1 MNEFDR
7 IARYFAPLSAGEAGA
22 FALTDDAAAF
32 TIPAGQTLVVTT
44 DSVIGGIH
52 LPRDASPAQFAQ
64 KLLRRN
70 LSDLAAMG
78 ALPWRYLLNL
88 HLPAATPENW
98 LQQFSATLQ
107 QEQQRFSMVLAG
119 GDSTTG
125 GEDIHLT
132 ATLLG
137 LTPEPILRRGAK
149 AGDDLYVTGTIG
161 EAALALPYALGE
173 KMPDAAAQPWL
184 ARYFAPEPRI
194 AVGLALRGIASAAID
209 ISDGLVQDLNHLCQA
224 SGVGA
229 VVHIPHM
236 PLARSNDIE
245 TMLTGGDDYE
255 LLFTAPAALQQKIA
269 EIARETDTP
278 ITHIGHITQETSSVF
293 LDEAGKKRRFTRTG
307 YQHSVAPKLS
317 G

>member
-22 FALTDDAAAF
+22 FALTDDAAAL

-88 HLPAATPENW
+88 HVPATISEEW
-98 LQQFSATLQ
+98 LQQFSAMLQ
-107 QEQQRFSMVLAG
+107 QEQQHFGIVLVG

-125 GEDIHLT
+125 GENIHLT

-173 KMPDAAAQPWL
+173 KTPDAAAQPWL
-184 ARYFAPEPRI
+184 DRYFAPEPRI
-194 AVGLALRGIASAAID
+194 AVGLAMRGIASAAID
-209 ISDGLVQDLNHLCQA
+209 ISDGLVQDFTHLCKA
-224 SGVGA
+224 SDLGA
-229 VVHIPHM
+229 VVHIPHI
-236 PLARSNDIE
+236 PLARSGDIE

-255 LLFTAPAALQQKIA
+255 LLFTAPASKRQNITAVAAETGVAITRIGAMQQHT
-269 EIARETDTP
+269 EV
-278 ITHIGHITQETSSVF
+278 VF
-293 LDEAGKKRRFTRTG
+293 LDAHNQPLHFARRG
-307 YQHSVAPKLS
+307 YRH
-317 G
+317 

>member
-1 MNEFDR
+1 MNEFER

-22 FALTDDAAAF
+22 FALMDDAAAL
-32 TIPAGQTLVVTT
+32 TVPAGQTLVVTT

-88 HLPAATPENW
+88 HMPATISEEW
-98 LQQFSATLQ
+98 LQQFSAMLQ
-107 QEQQRFSMVLAG
+107 QEQQRFALVLAG

-125 GEDIHLT
+125 GEAIHLS

-137 LTPEPILRRGAK
+137 LSPKPILRCEAQ
-149 AGDDLYVTGTIG
+149 AGDDVYVTGTIG

-173 KMPDAAAQPWL
+173 KTPDAAAQPWL
-184 ARYFAPEPRI
+184 ARYFAPEPRLN
-194 AVGLALRGIASAAID
+194 VGLALRGVASAAID
-209 ISDGLVQDLNHLCQA
+209 ISDGLVQDLDHLCQA

-229 VVHIPHM
+229 VIDVPHIP
-236 PLARSNDIE
+236 LAASKDIE
-245 TMLTGGDDYE
+245 AMLTGGDDYE
-255 LLFTAPAALQQKIA
+255 LLFTAHAALRQKIA
-269 EIARETDTP
+269 DIARMTDTP
-278 ITHIGHITQETSSVF
+278 ITRIGCITQEESCIF
-293 LDEAGKKRRFTRTG
+293 LDASGQPLSFLRTG
-307 YQHSVAPKLS
+307 YRH
-317 G
+317 

>member
-1 MNEFDR
+1 MHEFDR

-22 FALTDDAAAF
+22 FALMDDAAAL

-98 LQQFSATLQ
+98 LQQFSAMLQ

-119 GDSTTG
+119 GDSTIG
-125 GEDIHLT
+125 GETIHLS

-137 LTPEPILRRGAK
+137 LTPAPILRSSAH
-149 AGDDLYVTGTIG
+149 AGDDVYVTGTIG

-173 KMPDAAAQPWL
+173 KTPDAAAQPWL
-184 ARYFAPEPRI
+184 TRYFAPEPRI
-194 AVGLALRGIASAAID
+194 AVGLALRGVASAAID
-209 ISDGLVQDLNHLCQA
+209 ISDGLVQDLDHLCQA
-224 SGVGA
+224 SGGVGA

-269 EIARETDTP
+269 EIACETDTP
-278 ITHIGHITQETSSVF
+278 ITHIGHITQETSSAF
-293 LDEAGKKRRFTRTG
+293 MDEAGKKRRFTRTG
-307 YQHSVAPKLS
+307 YQH
-317 G
+317 

>member
-22 FALTDDAAAF
+22 FALTDDAAAL

-52 LPRDASPAQFAQ
+52 LPGDASPSQFAQ

-88 HLPAATPENW
+88 HVPATISEEW
-98 LQQFSATLQ
+98 LQQFSAMLQ
-107 QEQQRFSMVLAG
+107 QEQQHFGIVLVG

-125 GEDIHLT
+125 GENIHLT

-137 LTPEPILRRGAK
+137 LTPEPLLRRGAK

-173 KMPDAAAQPWL
+173 KPPDAAAQPWL
-184 ARYFAPEPRI
+184 DRYFSPEPRI
-194 AVGLALRGIASAAID
+194 AVGLALRGVASAAID
-209 ISDGLVQDLNHLCQA
+209 ISDGLVQDFTHLCKA
-224 SGVGA
+224 SDLGA
-229 VVHIPHM
+229 VVHIPHI
-236 PLARSNDIE
+236 PLARSGDIE

-255 LLFTAPAALQQKIA
+255 LLFTAPASKRQNITAVANETGVAITRIGAMQQHA
-269 EIARETDTP
+269 EV
-278 ITHIGHITQETSSVF
+278 VF
-293 LDEAGKKRRFTRTG
+293 LDAHNQPLHFARKG
-307 YQHSVAPKLS
+307 YRH
-317 G
+317 

>member
-22 FALTDDAAAF
+22 FALTDDAAAL
-32 TIPAGQTLVVTT
+32 TIPSGQTLVVTT

-52 LPRDASPAQFAQ
+52 LPGDASPSQFAQ

-88 HLPAATPENW
+88 HVPATISEEW
-98 LQQFSATLQ
+98 LQQFSAMLQ
-107 QEQQRFSMVLAG
+107 QEQQHFGIVLVG
-119 GDSTTG
+119 GDSTMG
-125 GEDIHLT
+125 GENIHLT

-137 LTPEPILRRGAK
+137 LTPEPLLRRGAK

-173 KMPDAAAQPWL
+173 KIPDAAAQPWL
-184 ARYFAPEPRI
+184 DRYFAPEPRI

-209 ISDGLVQDLNHLCQA
+209 ISDGLVQDLDHLCQA

-236 PLARSNDIE
+236 PLARTGDIE

-269 EIARETDTP
+269 EIACKTDTL
-278 ITHIGHITQETSSVF
+278 ITRIGYTTQETTSVF
-293 LDEAGKKRRFTRTG
+293 LDEAGKKRSFTKTG
-307 YQHSVAPKLS
+307 YQHSVAPELS
-317 G
+317 A